1 MAIKTPDSI
10 TRESCGDL
18 IKFTATFSS
27 TDIDDN
33 DTWVSGI
40 RSAIDWDVH
49 TSVDGPQDCTIDN
62 YDATT
67 GTFRFASA
75 ASQTAR
81 VSVWAKGSY

>member
-1 MAIKTPDSI
+1 MPERTPTVV

-18 IKFTATFSS
+18 IKFTATF

-49 TSVDGPQDCTIDN
+49 TSIDGPQNCTIDN

-67 GTFRFASA
+67 GTFRFSSA
-75 ASQTAR
+75 ANQTAR